1 MSKELD
7 TIEKKLAALKATK
20 EKEENKSKE
29 IIEKL
34 TKKFEDDSKNLKAIY
49 DGKVN
54 DNKKDLNEKLA
65 KLNPEIKFFEDKKA
79 TCIKLE
85 QQMKDLMGGVQDR
98 INGKDKEE

>member
-7 TIEKKLAALKATK
+7 TIEKKLAALKASK
-20 EKEENKSKE
+20 EIEENKSKE
-29 IIEKL
+29 AIEKL
-34 TKKFEDDSKNLKAIY
+34 TKKYEEDSKNLKAIF

-85 QQMKDLMGGVQDR
+85 QQMKDLFGDVQDR
-98 INGKDKEE
+98 MKGGKEE

>member
-7 TIEKKLAALKATK
+7 TIEKKLAALKASK

-29 IIEKL
+29 AIEKL
-34 TKKFEDDSKNLKAIY
+34 TKKYEEDSKNLKAIF

-85 QQMKDLMGGVQDR
+85 QQMKDLFGDVQDR
-98 INGKDKEE
+98 MKGGKEE